1 MVKEAKE
8 RVRVTIDLTLKL
20 YQLLQGLEFSTDASS
35 KADVVRNAL
44 RLLKYMI
51 DRRKEGYK
59 LFLEKD
65 DKREQ
70 VVIFDLDP

>member
-8 RVRVTIDLTLKL
+8 RVRITIDLTPKL

-51 DRRKEGYK
+51 DRKKEGYK

-65 DKREQ
+65 GEKEQ
-70 VVIFDLDP
+70 VVIFDLES